1 MNAQGNILSDYQ
13 LDAISR
19 MHNGCILCG
28 DVGSGKSRTALGYF
42 HKICDGKLSPLS
54 FARKPLDLYIITTA
68 RKRDTKE
75 WEGDLSL
82 FFLSPNEKVCAYG
95 TKVVIDSWN
104 NIRKYIDIS
113 NSFFIFDEQRVI
125 GSGAWV
131 KAFWRIAAKN
141 RWILL
146 SATPGDTW
154 LDYMPVFVA
163 NGFYKNKTEF
173 LKRHAVYSYYSKYP
187 KIVKYTDQ
195 GLLIKHRNDILVNMN
210 YTRPTTH
217 HKETIITEY
226 DDHLYSRILKE
237 RWNVYKSQPI
247 KNISELCY
255 LLRFVVNSNES
266 RSDAVLKLAKEH
278 SKLIIFYNFN
288 YERDILRNLTYPKG
302 TVIAEYNGEVHMD
315 IPKSDRWVYLVQYFA
330 GSEAWNCIETD
341 TIVFY
346 SLNYSYRIMKQSSGR
361 IDRRN
366 TPYKDLYYYY
376 IRSNA
381 PIDIGI
387 ERAIK
392 KKKNFNEREFFS

>member
-1 MNAQGNILSDYQ
+1 MSAQGNILSDYQ

-42 HKICDGKLSPLS
+42 HKVCDGKLSPLS

-131 KAFWRIAAKN
+131 KAFWSIAAKN

-288 YERDILRNLTYPKG
+288 YERDILRNLAYPKG